1 MSGFDAFDKLDYNPT
16 QLVVESLPDRLEP
29 DDHSPA
35 IELTR
40 LVLPT
45 CCEQAWALLA
55 NSLNSHSGEPVIL
68 VATGLAQLRTRIEL
82 ERFALNI
89 RDYRIADNSGH
100 QWLDTIIDEGGPQA
114 IRTMLPLSELLKTLR
129 GGGYACD
136 ISNHAGSFVC
146 NDIYYRILRRLET
159 ITSPAAGL
167 FVHFPLP
174 ERYGLSDDSAAET
187 EHQKARAQPSRGQTL
202 GQFASALT
210 EIIRFSGRWLAQSSA
225 PDLKSAS
232 R

>member
-1 MSGFDAFDKLDYNPT
+1 VSGFDAFDELEYNPS

-29 DDHSPA
+29 DDDSPA

-45 CCEQAWALLA
+45 CCEQAWSHLE
-55 NSLNSHSGEPVIL
+55 NSFDGLGGEPVIL

-100 QWLDTIIDEGGPQA
+100 QWLDTVIDEGGPQA
-114 IRTMLPLSELLKTLR
+114 MRTKLPLAELLQTLR
-129 GGGYACD
+129 ADGYACD

-146 NDIYYRILRRLET
+146 NDIYYRLLRRLET
-159 ITSPAAGL
+159 IASPAVGL

-174 ERYGLSDDSAAET
+174 ERYGASSESASGTQNQE
-187 EHQKARAQPSRGQTL
+187 ERAQPPREEAL
-202 GQFASALT
+202 GHFASALT
-210 EIIRFSGRWLAQSSA
+210 QIIRFSHRWLLQSGT
-225 PDLKSAS
+225 PDLQSAS

>member
-1 MSGFDAFDKLDYNPT
+1 MSGFDAFDKLEYNPT
-16 QLVVESLPDRLEP
+16 QVVVESLPDRLEP
-29 DDHSPA
+29 EDDSPA

-45 CCEQAWALLA
+45 CCEHAWALLE
-55 NSLNSHSGEPVIL
+55 NSLAGLDGEPVIL

-89 RDYRIADNSGH
+89 RDYRIADNGGH
-100 QWLDTIIDEGGPQA
+100 QWLDTIIEEGGPQA
-114 IRTMLPLSELLKTLR
+114 IRTKLPLAELLKTLR
-129 GGGYACD
+129 SGGYACD

-146 NDIYYRILRRLET
+146 NDIYYRALRRLET
-159 ITSPAAGL
+159 ITSPTAGL

-174 ERYGLSDDSAAET
+174 ERYGASNDSTAET
-187 EHQKARAQPSRGQTL
+187 QNQEERAQASREQTL
-202 GQFASALT
+202 GQFACALT
-210 EIIRFSGRWLAQSSA
+210 EIIRFSCRWLRRSGA
-225 PDLKSAS
+225 PDLQSAS